1 MNERKC
7 SGVAA
12 GPDRVLQ
19 AVDDGDPRRS
29 DVVRR
34 QGGSWVGSTRN
45 SMGYLLTRW
54 GLGLIFKVVWRPT
67 VTGLENI
74 PPEGAVIL
82 ASNHLSFSDSVV
94 IPLVVPRRVRFL
106 AKADYFEGRGVR
118 GRLVAA
124 FFRFV
129 DAVPVNRES
138 QRDSMASLELA
149 MSVLR
154 NGHAFGIYPEGTRSR
169 DGRLYRGR
177 NGVGWLAM
185 ESGAPVVPVAV
196 QGTDK
201 VQPVGSNMPRPHPV
215 TVRFGPAVDPGP
227 WVEAVTA
234 QGGAGRARREITD
247 QVMDRIAAM
256 SPQPRADCYNER
268 PSDDEV

>member
-1 MNERKC
+1 MER
-7 SGVAA
+7 
-12 GPDRVLQ
+12 
-19 AVDDGDPRRS
+19 
-29 DVVRR
+29 
-34 QGGSWVGSTRN
+34 TRN
-45 SMGYLLTRW
+45 SVGYILARW
-54 GLGLIFKVVWRPT
+54 FLGLVFKVVWRPT
-67 VTGLENI
+67 VNGLENI
-74 PPEGAVIL
+74 PAEGAVIL

-106 AKADYFEGRGVR
+106 AKAEYFEGHGLR

-138 QRDSMASLELA
+138 QRDSMSSLELA
-149 MSVLR
+149 MGVLR

-196 QGTDK
+196 SGTDK
-201 VQPVGSNMPRPHPV
+201 VQPVGSNLPRPYPV
-215 TVRFGPAVDPGP
+215 RVSFGPPVDPAP
-227 WVEAVTA
+227 WVESTRAT
-234 QGGAGRARREITD
+234 GGAGRARREITD
-247 QVMDRIAAM
+247 QVMERIAAM
-256 SPQPRADCYNER
+256 SDQPRADCYNER
-268 PSDDEV
+268 PADDED